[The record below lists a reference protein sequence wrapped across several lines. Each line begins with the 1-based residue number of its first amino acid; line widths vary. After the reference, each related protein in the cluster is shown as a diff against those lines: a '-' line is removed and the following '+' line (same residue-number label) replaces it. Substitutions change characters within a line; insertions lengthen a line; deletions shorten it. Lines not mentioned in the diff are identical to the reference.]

1 MSAKRNNYSSEQ
13 SLPTTIHQLNSR
25 QALKHI
31 TLLLFVFFV
40 QWTNIAQV
48 LNIDRE
54 LERDS
59 VQKKHSAVL
68 DFSFSSD
75 KQKRNIIEF
84 TQQSEVAMKL
94 QKNRIL
100 IFLSHT
106 DMVINGAAVLENNG
120 YLQTRLRDNDSKRVA
135 ADYFLQYQWNG
146 VVGLENRALAGINA
160 RFRFWD
166 DHSDDLYSS
175 LGIFYEYENWNPNL
189 ANYAFENIGLQPV
202 NRQLFRTNF
211 SLKTAIQ
218 ISDQI
223 DFSAISYL
231 QFPINAGSTNILN
244 PRWFFDS
251 QIHFQLSQH
260 LDFHIKYNHNL
271 DYLRPLPIDSF
282 FL

>member
-1 MSAKRNNYSSEQ
+1 M
-13 SLPTTIHQLNSR
+13 
-25 QALKHI
+25 
-31 TLLLFVFFV
+31 LFVFFV

-59 VQKKHSAVL
+59 VQKKRSAVL

-120 YLQTRLRDNDSKRVA
+120 YLQTRLRDNDGKRVA

-146 VVGLENRALAGINA
+146 VVGLQNRALAGINA

-166 DHSDDLYSS
+166 HKSDDLYSS

-189 ANYAFENIGLQPV
+189 ANYAFENLGLQPL

-223 DFSAISYL
+223 DISAISYL

-251 QIHFQLSQH
+251 QIHFQLRQH

-271 DYLRPLPIDSF
+271 DYFRPLPIDSF
-282 FL
+282 FYSLTLGLRIHY